1 MVEVGLLETGSTF
14 YQLCYTKIMLFIIPL
29 FIAVCFI
36 LYVVAAAF
44 ILWMLVDA
52 AKQDNFWWL
61 VIILGIPIIGA
72 IMYYFL
78 EKKRDYVKVAAA

>member
-1 MVEVGLLETGSTF
+1 
-14 YQLCYTKIMLFIIPL
+14 MLFIIPL
-29 FIAVCFI
+29 FIAFCFI

-78 EKKRDYVKVAAA
+78 EKKRDYLKVAAA

>member
-1 MVEVGLLETGSTF
+1 
-14 YQLCYTKIMLFIIPL
+14 MLFIIPL

-36 LYVVAAAF
+36 LYVIAAAF

-78 EKKRDYVKVAAA
+78 EKKRDYIKVAAA

>member
-1 MVEVGLLETGSTF
+1 
-14 YQLCYTKIMLFIIPL
+14 MLFIIPL

>member
-1 MVEVGLLETGSTF
+1 
-14 YQLCYTKIMLFIIPL
+14 MLFIIPL

-36 LYVVAAAF
+36 LYVIAAAF

>member
-1 MVEVGLLETGSTF
+1 
-14 YQLCYTKIMLFIIPL
+14 MLFIIPL

-36 LYVVAAAF
+36 LYVVVAAF

-61 VIILGIPIIGA
+61 VIILGVPIIGA

-78 EKKRDYVKVAAA
+78 EKKRDYIKVAAA

>member
-1 MVEVGLLETGSTF
+1 
-14 YQLCYTKIMLFIIPL
+14 MLFIIPL

-36 LYVVAAAF
+36 LYVVVAAF

-61 VIILGIPIIGA
+61 AIILGVPIIGA

-78 EKKRDYVKVAAA
+78 EKKRDYIKVAAA